1 RPLGDRPERLRV
13 LDREIGQ
20 HLTVEVD
27 LRFLQ
32 PGDELVVRKPVRPS
46 AGVDAHDPEPP
57 ERPLLVLAVA
67 IRVRERVVD
76 LLLRVTVGGLLQPP
90 VALCLTEHLAP
101 LFARRNRTLHAWHQR
116 LPLLPSRW
124 RMVGASTAET
134 GVSLRKPRFRF
145 DDFFV
150 KLWLFIA
157 WRRSTFPPPGPL
169 NPLFTLLPVFVF

>member
-1 RPLGDRPERLRV
+1 
-13 LDREIGQ
+13 
-20 HLTVEVD
+20 
-27 LRFLQ
+27 
-32 PGDELVVRKPVRPS
+32 
-46 AGVDAHDPEPP
+46 
-57 ERPLLVLAVA
+57 
-67 IRVRERVVD
+67 
-76 LLLRVTVGGLLQPP
+76 GGLLQPP
-90 VALCLTEHLAP
+90 VALCLTENLAP

-157 WRRSTFPPPGPL
+157 WRRRTLPPAVTL
-169 NPLFTLLPVFVF
+169 NRFLTLLDVFVFGIFPLDPRVSRRGQHHHHVATVEKRLRLDLTDLLDVLRQAHQQVATALGMRRLPPPEHDRHLH